1 MYEVHLCDFEG
12 VAVISNRA
20 NDGVDIVMLED
31 AGYRLNVCVVDLEN
45 LYAMFV
51 VIGLSTDSVT

>member
-45 LYAMFV
+45 LYAMAV
-51 VIGLSTDSVT
+51 VTGLSTASVT